1 MIHLGDF
8 AREAVKD
15 GAFYGTSGKL
25 WITPTVI
32 FCSLLLVI
40 FSMLLQINNFWFASP
55 LLLVVF
61 LVLGLIGGASTGI
74 GGIKNIS
81 GR

>member
-1 MIHLGDF
+1 MDNTDCNFLQF
-8 AREAVKD
+8 
-15 GAFYGTSGKL
+15 
-25 WITPTVI
+25 TVGH
-32 FCSLLLVI
+32 FFNVI
-40 FSMLLQINNFWFASP
+40 AINNFWFASP

-74 GGIKNIS
+74 GRIKNIS